1 MKWVTVWGNAISIA
15 EHRVEGYAKNVTL
28 RYPVTCS
35 FGGDKIRL
43 TFSNFCGSEPVTLKR
58 VTVASALGDR
68 EITLNNAKVVTFNGK
83 NELTMQPGEE
93 IVSDPVDFHVRQG
106 DAISVSIYIEEITQM
121 RSAVVVTGPLSG
133 GFFSVGDYTLKEVL
147 PLNYT
152 RTTSTYYFLTGI
164 DLYGPDERRAVI
176 CYGDS
181 ITAQSFPDYMTK
193 TRLDCPANNLS
204 VVRRAASG
212 TRVLREYDCITYE
225 SYGLSGE
232 HRFEREIKSVSGA
245 DAVIIQHGIND
256 IIHPVGTNI
265 NPFRP
270 MSDLPTVEELCRGI
284 EDYIAIAKR
293 QGLKVLIGTLLP
305 INGWRTYEKFREDM
319 RREFNGWVRNLKTV
333 DGIVDFD
340 SAVRDKKDITK
351 FATGNDSG
359 DHLHP
364 SEQAY
369 KLMAQAALDAIG
381 NITR

>member
-43 TFSNFCGSEPVTLKR
+43 TFSNFCGLEAVTLKR
-58 VTVASALGDR
+58 VTVASAVGDR
-68 EITLNNAKVVTFNGK
+68 EITLNNAKVVTFNGD
-83 NELTMQPGEE
+83 NELTMQAGEE
-93 IVSDPVDFHVRQG
+93 VVSDPVDFHVKQG
-106 DAISVSIYIEEITQM
+106 DKISVSIYIEDITQM
-121 RSAVVVTGPLSG
+121 RSAVVITGPLSG
-133 GFFSVGDYTLKEVL
+133 GWFSVGDYTLKEVL
-147 PLNYT
+147 PLKYT
-152 RTTSTYYFLTGI
+152 RTTATYYFLTGI

-181 ITAQSFPDYMTK
+181 ITAQSFPDYMIK
-193 TRLDCPANNLS
+193 MRLDRHNNNTS
-204 VVRRAASG
+204 IVRRAASG

-232 HRFEREIKSVSGA
+232 HRFEREIKSVMGA
-245 DAVIIQHGIND
+245 DTVIIQHGIND
-256 IIHPVGTNI
+256 IIHPVGTDK

-270 MSDLPTVEELCRGI
+270 MSDLPTVKELCGGI
-284 EDYIAIAKR
+284 NSYIEIAKR
-293 QGLKVLIGTLLP
+293 LGLKVYVGTLLP
-305 INGWRTYEKFREDM
+305 INGWRTYEQFREDM
-319 RREFNGWVRNLKTV
+319 RREFNEWVRNLKTV

-340 SAVRDKKDITK
+340 LAVRDGKDVTK

-369 KLMAQAALDAIG
+369 KLMAKAALEAMG
-381 NITR
+381 N